1 MSNGNTTVSL
11 TLKVRGQQA
20 KQVLEQMNKAQ
31 ERSATELLK
40 TNRYLEGVL
49 RQQAQQTGIQARQYQ
64 QMNTL
69 VQQQRSALTQTATQ
83 TQASLRTN
91 QLLERVLQQQVRQST
106 QLTQQTKNQNRDYQL
121 QVNMLRQQ
129 AAAAERLRQQ
139 LEGAGRAD
147 RGLNGGGRMGMIG
160 GVGGG
165 IAAGAMAAYAI
176 TRNPLEKAR
185 SFETK
190 IFDANTSINGGY
202 ANMTHNQVAS
212 SNLQLSGYARDAV
225 REGHGTVEGIGDAA
239 GILAAS
245 GVYKKV
251 DDLKIPLLAIAKTA
265 FANGATEQDVA
276 LLTQQIRQFGVIPN
290 RTQVALDRT
299 TTSGFLGGFELRD
312 MARLLPEVLP
322 FAKTAGYSGE
332 EGLNQ
337 VTTHMQL
344 ARKYTGLPSQ
354 AADNMR
360 DLYGLFSQNHFALA
374 IGKYIKVQDGD
385 PIKKIGLRGNR
396 TGFDINTYLA
406 TQKLQG
412 VDTVTATVMLMNR
425 QLSKN
430 KRFVDLQ
437 QQIKAAEKSGDQSKA
452 TGLKKEAMNIVAA
465 GEFGKIFHNQQ
476 SLSGLMS
483 IIAGLNNGDFD
494 RISKGSW
501 NGVGA
506 VERVAKEKSLIEPAK
521 AHALEQETILATIKV
536 YDQVKETLGDFE
548 GGLKDTMRANQ
559 GLAASALA
567 AAGVLSV
574 LAAAGVGARMGGGLG
589 GVGAGGA
596 AGALA
601 GAKKWLMRGAVPLT
615 VGLGA
620 YNLYD
625 TANDKS
631 LNQYQKNVKEAGI
644 VGGTGGAIAGAMVG
658 AAAGSVIPVVGTAI
672 GGILGGALGYW
683 GGSEGGEALGEFF
696 NEQNGI
702 MDTQSKLLEEQNK
715 QNAQMIKELQKLPSA
730 ISGAINFN
738 SSGLSNNLNTG
749 SREGAVPTKPLVF
762 QNPY

>member
-11 TLKVRGQQA
+11 TLKLRGQQA

-91 QLLERVLQQQVRQST
+91 QLLERVLQQQVRQSS
-106 QLTQQTKNQNRDYQL
+106 QLSQQTKNQNRDYQL

-139 LEGAGRAD
+139 LEAAGRAD
-147 RGLNGGGRMGMIG
+147 RGLNGGGRMGIIG

-202 ANMTHNQVAS
+202 ANMSHGQVVS

-406 TQKLQG
+406 NQKLQG

-506 VERVAKEKSLIEPAK
+506 VERVAKEKSLIEPAR
-521 AHALEQETILATIKV
+521 AHALEQETILATIKI
-536 YDQVKETLGDFE
+536 YDQVKETLGEFE
-548 GGLKDTMRANQ
+548 DGLKNTMQANQ
-559 GLAASALA
+559 VLAASAVA
-567 AAGVLSV
+567 AAGALAV
-574 LAAAGVGARMGGGLG
+574 LAATGIGARMGGGLG
-589 GVGAGGA
+589 GGVGGA
-596 AGALA
+596 AGLVA
-601 GAKKWLMRGAVPLT
+601 GAKKLLVRGAVPLT

-620 YNLYD
+620 YQLYD
-625 TANDKS
+625 TAQNDS
-631 LNQYQKNVKEAGI
+631 LSQYQKNVDYSKT
-644 VGGTGGAIAGAMVG
+644 VGGTSGALAG
-658 AAAGSVIPVVGTAI
+658 AAAGAALGSVVPVLGTLVGGLI
-672 GGILGGALGYW
+672 GGGLGYW
-683 GGSEGGEALGEFF
+683 AGSEGGEAFGEYF

-702 MDTQSKLLEEQNK
+702 MENQSQLLEEQNK
-715 QNAQMIKELQKLPSA
+715 QMGQVVKELQKLPNA
-730 ISGAINFN
+730 LSGAINVNF
-738 SSGLSNNLNTG
+738 SNFGLNTG
-749 SREGAVPTKPLVF
+749 NREGAVPTKPLVF